1 MRIEQSVINEIKDK
15 TDILDLVSEYV
26 KLEKRGR
33 NYIGLCPFHDEK
45 TPSFTV
51 SEDKQICHCFGC
63 KKGGNVFQFTQEIKD
78 LSFVEAVKELG
89 ERINISVD
97 IGNSSDYTSQI
108 ASNDLTMIEMHE
120 LMHEYYQYALLKTV
134 EGEEALN
141 YLTKRGFTEELIKSR
156 GIGYAPNHTHFCHDF
171 LQQKGY
177 DIELAYEA
185 GLLSRNEENFS
196 YFDRFRDRIMFP
208 LNNAQGRIVGYSGR
222 TYNNQEPKY
231 LNSPETPIFQKRRL
245 LYNLDNARKHI
256 RKNDEAILLEGFMD
270 VIKSDS
276 SGLKPVIASMGTAIS
291 DEHITVLKKLTSH
304 ITLMFDGDF
313 AGQEATIKTGQHLL
327 QQGFNVFVVQLPKD
341 MDPDEYI
348 TKYGNEKFLEYVNNE
363 KKSFIIYK
371 VNKHKD
377 EIANNDLA
385 YERYLKEVTQDIA
398 LMNSQ
403 ILRNKIIK
411 DVAHLF
417 NVDSNTLNSNVL
429 NQQQY
434 IPSEPY
440 INDYQSYDIEI
451 QNNSNNLFS
460 HLSKHESAERALL
473 KHFMNDKDLFLN
485 YHKQL
490 ESDDFDNQFFKRI
503 YSVLED
509 FYAENDS
516 YTISDMILYTDN
528 DNLRDA
534 IIALDNYDINQE
546 PYDSEIEDYM
556 NVINESKY
564 GDTLEELNHKLR
576 EASRIGDVE
585 LQKYYLE
592 QIVNKNKAR
601 M

>member
-1 MRIEQSVINEIKDK
+1 M
-15 TDILDLVSEYV
+15 
-26 KLEKRGR
+26 LE
-33 NYIGLCPFHDEK
+33 NIYEK
-45 TPSFTV
+45 
-51 SEDKQICHCFGC
+51 
-63 KKGGNVFQFTQEIKD
+63 
-78 LSFVEAVKELG
+78 
-89 ERINISVD
+89 
-97 IGNSSDYTSQI
+97 
-108 ASNDLTMIEMHE
+108 M
-120 LMHEYYQYALLKTV
+120 
-134 EGEEALN
+134 
-141 YLTKRGFTEELIKSR
+141 
-156 GIGYAPNHTHFCHDF
+156 
-171 LQQKGY
+171 
-177 DIELAYEA
+177 
-185 GLLSRNEENFS
+185 
-196 YFDRFRDRIMFP
+196 
-208 LNNAQGRIVGYSGR
+208 
-222 TYNNQEPKY
+222 
-231 LNSPETPIFQKRRL
+231 
-245 LYNLDNARKHI
+245 
-256 RKNDEAILLEGFMD
+256 MD

-291 DEHITVLKKLTSH
+291 DEHITDLKKLTSH

-403 ILRNKIIK
+403 ILQNKIIK